1 MEIITADMQYKPQQ
15 EIVRDVSVFLAS
27 DKDNQK
33 LPKDFPKKEH
43 LPGVLR
49 PVSLDFSTNG
59 GRYTQVGWYGKLN
72 GLLKKDL
79 WVWTI
84 INDPTGVFKN
94 GTQRIVYKDDHI
106 SVSSDYKYETVDGV
120 VFLKYI
126 HKHFF
131 VFTSDYSQFIV
142 VR

>member
-1 MEIITADMQYKPQQ
+1 MAIVTADIQYKPQQ

-27 DKDNQK
+27 DKDNRK

-43 LPGVLR
+43 LPAILY
-49 PVSLDFSTNG
+49 PEFLHLYTND
-59 GRYTQVGWYGKLN
+59 GRYSQWGAYGKLN

-79 WVWTI
+79 SVWTI
-84 INDPTGVFKN
+84 INDPTGVFKS
-94 GTQRIVYKDDHI
+94 GTQIILYKDDDI
-106 SVSSDYKYETVDGV
+106 SVSNDYRYETVDGV

-131 VFTSDYSQFIV
+131 VFTNDYSQFIV